1 MSVNNEY
8 RFGIVPQVTTPR
20 SKFLMH
26 QNIRTTFNTGKLI
39 PFFVDTDIM
48 PGDTFKLSGTM
59 VVRMSTPIY
68 PTMDNMFADVR
79 WFFVP
84 HRLVWDHWK
93 AFMGENETGAWYN
106 QTSYT
111 VPQIVIGKSGT
122 NANLRIAKGDNLQY
136 MGIPIGYP
144 SSFSSS
150 GTTDG
155 AKFSALPYRALC
167 QTWNDWYR
175 DENFCPPIYY
185 NHGDADANAERNNTW
200 GTYSTST
207 GAELSCPPV
216 FKFKDMF
223 NSCLPE
229 PQAGPAVTLPIGA
242 SAPVIQGQKHDIP
255 QQSMTW
261 SYVDNNQPIN
271 TSNQSQ
277 AIATFGD
284 GTNNGFTGYAASVV
298 SLDGT
303 SNMAPNNLIADLSN
317 AVAATINAQRMAF
330 ATQRILEQSARSG
343 RRYVEIIKGFWGVT
357 SPSATQQR
365 SQYLFGK
372 RLPVNMAQVTQT
384 SSTDSTSPQ
393 GNTAAY
399 SLTVDSEYYGT
410 FSATEHGTLLG
421 VLCVRPEH
429 SYDTGIAKMWQRKNK
444 LDFYWPQLAFLGEE
458 PITNK
463 TIYADGSAADEQV
476 FGYNERWVEYRT
488 KVNINTG
495 AFSTKY
501 AQTLAAWHYGD
512 AYNSLPVLSDTW
524 RRETTA
530 NVDRTLAVTSAVE
543 DNFLMDSRW
552 EFEATRCCPLYSV
565 PGLLDH
571 F

>member
-84 HRLVWDHWK
+84 HRLTWNHWK

-144 SSFSSS
+144 SSFTSS

-185 NHGDADANAERNNTW
+185 NHGDADANAERNNAW

-229 PQAGPAVTLPIGA
+229 PQAGPAVTLPIGQ
-242 SAPVIQGQKHDIP
+242 SAPVIGTGM
-255 QQSMTW
+255 SMGLTNGTDLGALYKGS
-261 SYVDNNQPIN
+261 SYLDANI
-271 TSNQSQ
+271 TTYGSNVGTTNS
-277 AIATFGD
+277 
-284 GTNNGFTGYAASVV
+284 GTNLTGNKTIGLTTDASK
-298 SLDGT
+298 SGI
-303 SNMAPNNLIADLSN
+303 IADLSN

-372 RLPVNMAQVTQT
+372 RLPINMAQVTQT

-421 VLCVRPEH
+421 VVCVRPEH

-501 AQTLAAWHYGD
+501 PQTLASWHYGD